1 MLIDPR
7 KSLLKIYHASL
18 SAVDGRRN
26 VHDWLHSHPLES
38 PACVISIGKAAAA
51 MFAGV
56 YDACPTK
63 IARALII
70 TKQGHVDKFIGDSS
84 EASLLQRYDFPLTV
98 VESAHPIPDQRS
110 LDAGCTLL
118 KFIKDSHLEA
128 QLLFL
133 ISGGSSS
140 LVEVLPAGISLAE
153 LEKLNSWL
161 LGSGLNINEMNQCR
175 TMLSCI
181 KGGGL
186 LSYLNGRKASALYL
200 SDVPN
205 DDVSVIGSGLLAS
218 SSENIEVDL
227 PDSLQTLCKNAEK
240 STAIGLSN
248 HSPSECALKQS
259 IILVNNKTARESAKL
274 AAQLE
279 LNCLQD
285 AIQITVIDKLLT
297 GDVFEL
303 AQMIVSH
310 LKKTAPGL
318 YIYGG
323 EPSVKLPTN
332 PGQGGRCQSLALAVA
347 TAIENMDDMVF
358 LAGGTDGSDGP
369 GEVAGALVDSET
381 LQRLN
386 KKGFDAIKYLQSAD
400 AGSCLAASDD
410 LLFTG
415 PSGSNV
421 MDLVLALKLPPNL

>member
-1 MLIDPR
+1 MLTDPR
-7 KSLLKIYHASL
+7 KILLKIYHASL

-84 EASLLQRYDFPLTV
+84 ETSLLQRYDFPLTV

-110 LDAGCTLL
+110 LDAGHTLL
-118 KFIKDSHLEA
+118 EFIEGCSIDTPV
-128 QLLFL
+128 LFL

-153 LEKLNSWL
+153 LEQLNSWL

-175 TMLSCI
+175 AMLSCI

-200 SDVPN
+200 SDVPS
-205 DDVSVIGSGLLAS
+205 DAPSIIGSGLLAARS
-218 SSENIEVDL
+218 DKLEIDL
-227 PDSLQTLCKNAEK
+227 PEWLQALHRKAALSSGTVLIDPSLYGQ
-240 STAIGLSN
+240 
-248 HSPSECALKQS
+248 ALLNS
-259 IILVNNKTARESAKL
+259 VILVNNKTACEAAAL

-279 LNCLQD
+279 LNHFYGDL
-285 AIQITVIDKLLT
+285 QITVMGKFLT
-297 GDVFEL
+297 GDVFKL
-303 AQMIVSH
+303 ATMIVSN
-310 LKKTAPGL
+310 LEKATPGL

-323 EPSVKLPTN
+323 EPSVKLPAN
-332 PGQGGRCQSLALAVA
+332 PGEGGRCQSLALAVA
-347 TAIENMDDMVF
+347 MEIADMKSVF
-358 LAGGTDGSDGP
+358 ILAAGTDGSDGP

-386 KKGFDAIKYLQSAD
+386 KTGFDAIKCLQSAD

-410 LLFTG
+410 LLLTG